1 MALHNTQCPHCFTTY
16 VISDEQY
23 RVSQGMVR
31 CGTCRERFQVR
42 LDTQTSIP
50 KFDPSDVYIEPIS
63 DNADIDETFV
73 EEEPTPISFGE
84 IKRLGDTASFS
95 MHSELSLGFSENDDT
110 ELNSN
115 TNNEVI
121 TEITNTKHI
130 LANIHAKELRRRKSL
145 AESRSQ
151 QTKAVDAEEKAKQV
165 DKHDPIAKTEESSA
179 NNKITHKQPVESQP
193 DANDLDKKLIDQV
206 DVLIEDKLIASITP
220 NKVATKNDRSG
231 QSQAEATDNNH
242 PQTVKKIEKA
252 LSPEAKEALSTEP
265 EEPFSLKPKK
275 EKAKLISWLMI
286 PVLCAACAALVVV
299 LMYQLWFRQIDLF
312 DPGSRGDRLVTSVA
326 SDLNEQIAKKNVAV
340 PVRRDLSLLELVSA
354 RTKPHPTR
362 SSTILLEVAL
372 INHAKI
378 AQTMPWLEL
387 ALYNKEGGLVSRRNL
402 SPNDYAYNNDTT
414 VTMTP
419 REYRRI
425 SIELLSF
432 PKSAT
437 GYELKLLS
445 R

>member
-1 MALHNTQCPHCFTTY
+1 MALHNTQCPHCFTNY

-23 RVSQGMVR
+23 RVSEGMVR
-31 CGTCRERFQVR
+31 CGTCRERFQAR

-63 DNADIDETFV
+63 HNSDIDETFV
-73 EEEPTPISFGE
+73 DEEATPISFGE
-84 IKRLGDTASFS
+84 IKLLEDTASFS
-95 MHSELSLGFSENDDT
+95 MHSELSLSFSENDGAEVDSD
-110 ELNSN
+110 LNSDKRSKA
-115 TNNEVI
+115 I
-121 TEITNTKHI
+121 SEITNTKHI
-130 LANIHAKELRRRKSL
+130 LANIHAKELRRRKSV
-145 AESRSQ
+145 AESRSKIVN
-151 QTKAVDAEEKAKQV
+151 TPKPEEKTEQSHNKDLLAESVHTGTDNGVGK
-165 DKHDPIAKTEESSA
+165 KPIRDDRL
-179 NNKITHKQPVESQP
+179 
-193 DANDLDKKLIDQV
+193 DARDQDNKLIDQV
-206 DVLIEDKLIASITP
+206 DILIEDKLVANFSP
-220 NKVATKNDRSG
+220 NEVATKSGASGESRS
-231 QSQAEATDNNH
+231 STLDNDNNDGRA
-242 PQTVKKIEKA
+242 IEQI
-252 LSPEAKEALSTEP
+252 
-265 EEPFSLKPKK
+265 EETFSLEPKK
-275 EKAKLISWLMI
+275 DKLKFISWLMI
-286 PVLCAACAALVVV
+286 PVLCASSVALVVV
-299 LMYQLWFRQIDLF
+299 LLYQLWFRQIDLF

-326 SDLNEQIAKKNVAV
+326 SDLNEHIARKYIAV

-432 PKSAT
+432 PKNAT